1 MYDPWV
7 ELLGSV
13 VTIAAR
19 DAERGNRAAAAWL
32 ADVQGALAP
41 HRPRGWAPPPPPPSQ
56 PPAAERRAAALDALR
71 RGDPPGDVARRFG
84 FSPQSASR
92 WRKQLRAAPAPAHPH
107 EAVAPG

>member
-1 MYDPWV
+1 VAYDPWV

-41 HRPRGWAPPPPPPSQ
+41 HRPRAWGAPPPRPAPPPI
-56 PPAAERRAAALDALR
+56 AERRAAAIAALR
-71 RGDPPGDVARRFG
+71 GGDPPAEVARRFG

-92 WRKQLRAAPAPAHPH
+92 WRGRLRAEGAAAD
-107 EAVAPG
+107 